1 MCESK
6 ARCGIA
12 PSLTRNRTPEL
23 ARKTRVFP
31 QAHFVNFCNN
41 FAIIL
46 KFLAQNAVIHSK
58 KRTKL
63 KESNRTM
70 GLSSTQ
76 VRLLQLTNRKNDI
89 GLELSKLSNSKVALT
104 RDMQKLSRDYNNK
117 INQKTLKW
125 SNNGGASYVDLS
137 YQNLLLYRQL

>member
-1 MCESK
+1 
-6 ARCGIA
+6 
-12 PSLTRNRTPEL
+12 
-23 ARKTRVFP
+23 
-31 QAHFVNFCNN
+31 
-41 FAIIL
+41 
-46 KFLAQNAVIHSK
+46 
-58 KRTKL
+58 
-63 KESNRTM
+63 M

-137 YQNLLLYRQL
+137 YQNLMRPSTMNLNKPYLITDQSDRIVVDNQYDKHCLYPV